1 MFEFKKMPN
10 GFKYIEVSNDSAR
23 AKIAV
28 QGAHLFHYERVGEE
42 PILWLSESSDLEDG
56 KHIRGGIPICWP
68 SFGLN
73 NPELPQHGFARNRM
87 WDLINIIENDS
98 NETVVILELND
109 TKKSRREWDYKFNL
123 QIKIIISKTLEVELV
138 TNNRD
143 SKPFKFTQALHTYFN
158 ISDISNVYVEGLDNK
173 PYLDAVVNEKH
184 IQKGDVA
191 FNSEVDYVYQEVDK
205 DIVLKDKNR
214 EIKIE
219 SEGSSSVVVWNPWIE
234 KAKRMSGMKD
244 EAYREFVCIETANAF
259 DDYKILQ
266 SGEVH
271 TLKATLI
278 VND

>member
-87 WDLINIIENDS
+87 WDLVNIIEDS
-98 NETVVILELND
+98 SDSTQVIMELND

-123 QIKIIISKTLEVELV
+123 QIKITISKTLKVELI

-205 DIVLKDKNR
+205 DILLKDKNR

-244 EAYREFVCIETANAF
+244 ETYREFVCIETANAF

-266 SGEVH
+266 SGEAH
-271 TLKATLI
+271 TLKATLR

>member
-123 QIKIIISKTLEVELV
+123 QIKITISKTLEVELV

-219 SEGSSSVVVWNPWIE
+219 SEGSSSVVVWNPWIV

>member
-1 MFEFKKMPN
+1 MFEFKRMQN
-10 GFKYIEVSNDSAR
+10 GFNYIEVSNDSAR

-28 QGAHLFHYERVGEE
+28 QGAHLFHYEREGEE

-87 WDLINIIENDS
+87 WDLVNIIEDS
-98 NETVVILELND
+98 SDTTQVIMELND

-123 QIKIIISKTLEVELV
+123 QIKITISKILEMELT

-143 SKPFKFTQALHTYFN
+143 SKSFKFTQALHTYFN
-158 ISDISNVYVEGLDNK
+158 ISDISNVTIEGLDNK
-173 PYLDAVVNEKH
+173 SYLDAVLNEKD
-184 IQKGDVA
+184 IQKGDVT
-191 FNSEVDYVYQEVDK
+191 FSSEVDYVYQEVNK
-205 DIVLKDKNR
+205 DILLKDKSR
-214 EIKIE
+214 EIKIQ
-219 SEGSSSVVVWNPWIE
+219 SDGSSSAVVWNPWIE

-266 SGEVH
+266 SGESH
-271 TLKATLI
+271 TLKAIIKLK
-278 VND
+278 

>member
-219 SEGSSSVVVWNPWIE
+219 SEGSSSVVVWNPWIV